1 MAKAKA
7 RAYADVSLCKECR
20 LCVSYCP
27 TGAIEP
33 LEELNAKGYKII
45 RIDEEAC
52 IGCGRCYKVCPDYVF
67 TIETIEEG

>member
-7 RAYADVSLCKECR
+7 TADTSLCKECR
-20 LCVSYCP
+20 LCVNYCP
-27 TGAIEP
+27 KKAIEP

-45 RIDEEAC
+45 RINEELC

-67 TIETIEEG
+67 TIETVE

>member
-7 RAYADVSLCKECR
+7 TADTSLCKECR

-27 TGAIEP
+27 KNAIEP

-45 RIDEEAC
+45 SINEELC
-52 IGCGRCYKVCPDYVF
+52 IGCGRCYKICPDYVF
-67 TIETIEEG
+67 TIHTLE